1 MQQRIYR
8 LPQTTTIIAKKNS
21 VIFSKS
27 TQASED
33 NSNDNEYQAYSSL
46 LSEPEY
52 FDRLFEKL
60 NLPPPLCERVWDL
73 LMKLPTN
80 SIMESKFLHVN
91 VCYN

>member
-8 LPQTTTIIAKKNS
+8 LPQTTIIAKKFS
-21 VIFSKS
+21 LPLSKS
-27 TQASED
+27 TQASNND
-33 NSNDNEYQAYSSL
+33 NEDNEYQAYSSL
-46 LSEPEY
+46 LSEPVY

-80 SIMESKFLHVN
+80 AIMESKFLHVN